1 MENVIW
7 WYGIEFSIY
16 ILEMSDVV
24 EIIGYYIQVFLKVD
38 IYYVLYFGRF
48 LMVFDGLIVIRNVY
62 CCVYYQIN

>member
-62 CCVYYQIN
+62 C

>member
-48 LMVFDGLIVIRNVY
+48 LMVFWLLLEMCIVI
-62 CCVYYQIN
+62 